1 MSFTVVNCCH
11 TNICDQH
18 PTSTGLEGIKFG
30 IVDIILN
37 VDSSASI
44 VDSSWTECKNFI
56 KKLIN
61 TLPISENEIRIG
73 IIQFATTA
81 AVKSKVIFDRLT
93 LLSVVDNMGRI
104 YGAGSNGHL
113 GLDLALIEFEFVMNV
128 TRNCFFPKIIIN
140 ISDGG
145 WNGGNLNN
153 VKSINALVNSQVN
166 FTFIV
171 KDDGTTFNEDGSFP
185 EKLLYA
191 YQPYYI
197 VPGSTYETDFNKIV
211 TFISG
216 LTLMPITNLLRYS
229 GIGGFSINFGGNV
242 RNPGDVL
249 QYNLPASLFAATT
262 LTNSTLNILSNGF
275 IIPYSCILVSAAGYS
290 STSSASAKATIHI
303 DGNQNT
309 SLIINAGNFT
319 NTGKKILPLLYSRT
333 YSNIPAGSLIEIRIN
348 DGAIGNCQ
356 INLYFA

>member
-73 IIQFATTA
+73 IIQFANTA
-81 AVKSKVIFDRLT
+81 AVQSKIIFNRST

-104 YGAGSNGHL
+104 YGGNSNGHL
-113 GLDLALIEFEFVMNV
+113 GLDLALIEFEFVPNV
-128 TRNCFFPKIIIN
+128 TRNHFFPKIIIN
-140 ISDGG
+140 ISDGAWTG
-145 WNGGNLNN
+145 VDLNN
-153 VKSINALVNSQVN
+153 VKSIDALVNSEIN

-171 KDDGTTFNEDGSFP
+171 KDNGLLNQIGSSP

-197 VPGSTYETDFNKIV
+197 VPGNTYETDFNKIV

-249 QYNLPASLFAATT
+249 QHNLPASLFAATT

-290 STSSASAKATIHI
+290 STASLSANATIHI
-303 DGNQNT
+303 DGDEVDTLN
-309 SLIINAGNFT
+309 IINAGNFT
-319 NTGKKILPLLYSRT
+319 NTGKKFLPLLYSRFQK
-333 YSNIPAGSLIEIRIN
+333 IPAGSLIEIRIN
-348 DGAIGNCQ
+348 NGAIGNCQ

>member
-73 IIQFATTA
+73 IIQFANTA
-81 AVKSKVIFDRLT
+81 AVQSKIIFNRST

-104 YGAGSNGHL
+104 YGGNSNGHL
-113 GLDLALIEFEFVMNV
+113 GLDLALTEFEFVPNV
-128 TRNCFFPKIIIN
+128 TRNHFFPKIIIN
-140 ISDGG
+140 ISDGM
-145 WNGGNLNN
+145 WTGGNLNK
-153 VKSINALVNSQVN
+153 VKSIDALVNSEVN

-171 KDDGTTFNEDGSFP
+171 KNNGSPNEIGTSP

-242 RNPGDVL
+242 TNQGDVL
-249 QYNLPASLFAATT
+249 QHNLPASLFASTT

-290 STSSASAKATIHI
+290 STASANANATIHI
-303 DGNQNT
+303 DGNELYWN
-309 SLIINAGNFT
+309 IINQGNFT
-319 NTGKKILPLLYSRT
+319 NTGKKFLPLLISRIQK
-333 YSNIPAGSLIEIRIN
+333 IPAGSLIEIRIN
-348 DGAIGNCQ
+348 NGVIGNCQ